1 MPTPQEKLKE
11 DLRRVRGLEKL
22 LQRPN
27 LSDRARSKLESAL
40 RMQKVAVILGIRAL
54 AVPDGSDD
62 KQTAA
67 RPRPSRSN
75 PGQDELLEEFDH
87 GFVYNGRVRQVLNFN
102 QLNALSDTLL
112 GWALHES
119 CNPKRSAWL
128 TGIAEGLLAEA
139 DALGPDWMRPGA
151 PPAQQPKRTNP

>member
-67 RPRPSRSN
+67 RPRPSKSN

-87 GFVYNGRVRQVLNFN
+87 GFVCNGRVRQVLNYD
-102 QLNALSDTLL
+102 QLNALSDTLP

-139 DALGPDWMRPGA
+139 DALGPDWTRPEA
-151 PPAQQPKRTNP
+151 PPAQQM